1 LGWGGGRINPPG
13 PRRPKKPG
21 LNRVNIHVN
30 IHIKPNSKM
39 KQTLGQYNPVLNDRV
54 LNALPSVNYV
64 MSNYGMAK
72 SNSLDKQY
80 LGN

>member
-1 LGWGGGRINPPG
+1 MLFRVGVGGGGRINPPG

-39 KQTLGQYNPVLNDRV
+39 RTNPGTIQPCIERQGPECSTISKLCNE
-54 LNALPSVNYV
+54 
-64 MSNYGMAK
+64 
-72 SNSLDKQY
+72 
-80 LGN
+80 